1 MGNGG
6 CRECLI
12 AGDARLDDRMS
23 VTTRTARPAHRPA
36 NEAWQTKENLTSSKL
51 NLVQSF
57 PPSVQTFSQLDSTI
71 NLEPAMPFAK
81 PQLAFDSNSLE
92 SLSFSQSAIMNCFE
106 EELPEENTQIL
117 KEIFL
122 HNHTVDYNPP
132 KGQNTRQYC
141 LTERLTKPKTKYVN
155 FVTTE
160 EKWGVFTKSE
170 LQLQE
175 YNAKCMR

>member
-23 VTTRTARPAHRPA
+23 VTTRTARPAHRPT
-36 NEAWQTKENLTSSKL
+36 NEAWPMKENLTASEL
-51 NLVQSF
+51 NLVQSL
-57 PPSVQTFSQLDSTI
+57 PPSVQTFSHLDSTL
-71 NLEPAMPFAK
+71 NLELTLPFAK
-81 PQLAFDSNSLE
+81 PPLAFDSNSPQ
-92 SLSFSQSAIMNCFE
+92 SLSFSQSAIINCFE
-106 EELPEENTQIL
+106 EESPEESSQIL

-122 HNHTVDYNPP
+122 NTHTVDYNPS

-141 LTERLTKPKTKYVN
+141 HTQRLTKQKAKYVN

-175 YNAKCMR
+175 YDAKCMR